1 MNCERVNIVKKDI
14 YAYKEVLKENG
25 YKLTSQRKAI
35 LKILMENKSEHLSCD
50 DIFKITSVEHPEI
63 GIATIYRTL
72 QLFEELGMV
81 YKLNF
86 NDGFSRYELD
96 LGTEEHHHHHLI
108 CLSCGKVIEVKV
120 DLLDSLEQ
128 KIEKNDN
135 FTIVDHNVK
144 FYGYCS
150 DCK

>member
-1 MNCERVNIVKKDI
+1 MNIVKIKI
-14 YAYKEVLKENG
+14 KKYEETLKNQG
-25 YKLTSQRKAI
+25 YKLTSQRKII
-35 LKILMENKSEHLSCD
+35 LKALVDHKDEHLSCD
-50 DIFKITSVEHPEI
+50 DLFKIISEQNPDI

-72 QLFEELGMV
+72 QLFEELKIV

-86 NDGFSRYELD
+86 NDGFSRYELN

-108 CLSCGKVIEVKV
+108 CLKCGKVIEVKV
-120 DLLDSLEQ
+120 DLLDSLEEE
-128 KIEKNDN
+128 IEKNDN

-150 DCK
+150 ECK

>member
-1 MNCERVNIVKKDI
+1 MNCERVNIVKADI
-14 YAYKEVLKENG
+14 YAHKEILKENG

-35 LKILMENKSEHLSCD
+35 LKILMENRSEHLSCD

-108 CLSCGKVIEVKV
+108 CLNCEKVIEVKV